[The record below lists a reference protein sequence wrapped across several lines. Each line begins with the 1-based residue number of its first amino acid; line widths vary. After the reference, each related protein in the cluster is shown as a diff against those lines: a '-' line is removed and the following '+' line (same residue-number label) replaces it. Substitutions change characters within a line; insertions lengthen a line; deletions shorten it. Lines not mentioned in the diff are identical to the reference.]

1 MHPHAPHKKT
11 SHHPHAHLLR
21 WATYAS
27 VCVALILIVL
37 KAGAWAMTSSMGLQ
51 ASLVDSTLDA
61 AASLINLIAVA
72 QALKPPDHEHRF
84 GHGKIESLAALAQ
97 SAFIAGSA
105 AWLLVECAERFAHP
119 HPLEHTGVGVVVM
132 LISMVFTLGLVLF
145 QNHVIKK
152 TKSTAIKA
160 DATHY
165 RSDFLVNGSVL
176 VSLVLSGFFQI
187 PFLDPLVA
195 GIIGLYILYTA
206 WTISVEAFHI
216 LVDRELGDEER
227 AQISEIAL
235 KHPDVTG
242 LHDLRTRSAGSQLF
256 IQLHLELDGNMSLSA
271 AHVIADDV
279 AMEIVA
285 AFPEAEVI
293 IHQDPY
299 QLSGRGP
306 YENKALT

>member
-1 MHPHAPHKKT
+1 
-11 SHHPHAHLLR
+11 
-21 WATYAS
+21 
-27 VCVALILIVL
+27 
-37 KAGAWAMTSSMGLQ
+37 MTSSMGLQ
-51 ASLVDSTLDA
+51 ASLVDSALDA
-61 AASLINLIAVA
+61 AASLINLIAVS
-72 QALKPPDHEHRF
+72 QALKPADHEHRF

-105 AWLLVECAERFAHP
+105 VWLLVECVERFAHP
-119 HPLEHTGVGVVVM
+119 HPIEHTGVGVSVM
-132 LISMVFTLGLVLF
+132 LVSMLFTLGLVLF

-176 VSLVLSGFFQI
+176 FSLLLSGFFEVS
-187 PFLDPLVA
+187 FLDPLVA
-195 GIIGLYILYTA
+195 GIIGFYILYTA
-206 WTISVEAFHI
+206 WTISAEAFHI

-227 AQISEIAL
+227 ERITQIAL
-235 KHPDVTG
+235 KHPDVSG

-279 AMEIVA
+279 AMEIEN
-285 AFPEAEVI
+285 AFPGAEVI